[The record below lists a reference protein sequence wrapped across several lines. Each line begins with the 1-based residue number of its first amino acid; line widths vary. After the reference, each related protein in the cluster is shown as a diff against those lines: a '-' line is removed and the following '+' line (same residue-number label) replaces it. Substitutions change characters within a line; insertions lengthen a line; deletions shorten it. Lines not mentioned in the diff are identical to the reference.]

1 MIWNVHCGS
10 PRISAREREAENWTK
25 SVNTFLVLCLSEAKM
40 NVKTTE
46 IDSKWERERNCKSFA
61 QVLASDYPQSGKYEN
76 GNRRELNTYMK
87 ASALRRNGAK
97 HHPYSVRSCPF

>member
-1 MIWNVHCGS
+1 
-10 PRISAREREAENWTK
+10 
-25 SVNTFLVLCLSEAKM
+25 M

-61 QVLASDYPQSGKYEN
+61 QVLASDYIQSGKYEN
-76 GNRRELNTYMK
+76 GNRRELNTYVET
-87 ASALRRNGAK
+87 SAIHRNGAK